1 MPHKGTPTFYDLK
14 VVKDRMRLN
23 ADQLGAHLQ
32 RGLAPLYLVFGD
44 EPLQAMEAAD
54 AIRARARQ
62 DGYAERE
69 VFTVEAGFSWQAL
82 LASGNSL
89 SLFAARRIIEI
100 RMPAGKPGTEGGQA
114 LQDYCARLPDD
125 TITLVSCPKLDKQA
139 QATKWFKALE
149 QAGTLIPVYPVERPR
164 LPQWMGQR
172 LAAQQQRADQ
182 ATLQFLADRVEG
194 NLLAAHQE
202 IQKLGLLFPAG
213 NLNFDQVREA
223 VLDVSRYDVF
233 NLADAM
239 LAGDAVRLV
248 RILEGLKGEG
258 VAPTLALWAL
268 TQEIRTLVKLK
279 MGQRKGASL
288 PQLLRESRVW
298 ESRQGLV
305 QRALGRLG
313 EAALIAGLKQAAA
326 LDRMIKGLSR
336 GDVWDELLQLGLG
349 MAKNH

>member
-1 MPHKGTPTFYDLK
+1 MK
-14 VVKDRMRLN
+14 LN
-23 ADQLGAHLQ
+23 ADQLAAHLR

-44 EPLQAMEAAD
+44 EPLLAMEAAD
-54 AIRARARQ
+54 AIRAQARHE
-62 DGYAERE
+62 GYSERE
-69 VFTVEAGFSWQAL
+69 VFTVEAGFDWQGL

-89 SLFAARRIIEI
+89 SLFAARRLIEI
-100 RMPAGKPGTEGGQA
+100 RIPSGKPGAEGGQA

-125 TITLVSCPKLDKQA
+125 TITLVACPKLDRQA
-139 QATKWFKALE
+139 QATKWFNALE
-149 QAGTLIPVYPVERPR
+149 QAGTVVPVYPVERPR
-164 LPQWMGQR
+164 LPAWIAAR
-172 LAAQQQRADQ
+172 LAAQGQRADA

-202 IQKLGLLFPAG
+202 IQKLGLLYPPG
-213 NLNFDQVREA
+213 TLNFDQVREA

-239 LAGDAVRLV
+239 LAGDAGRLA

-268 TQEIRTLVKLK
+268 AQEIRTLARLKL
-279 MGQRKGASL
+279 GQRKGAAL
-288 PQLLRESRVW
+288 PALMRELRVW

-305 QRALGRLG
+305 QRALVRLS
-313 EAALIAGLKQAAA
+313 EARLVAALKQAAA

-336 GDVWDELLQLGLG
+336 GDVWDELLQLGL
-349 MAKNH
+349 AITRT